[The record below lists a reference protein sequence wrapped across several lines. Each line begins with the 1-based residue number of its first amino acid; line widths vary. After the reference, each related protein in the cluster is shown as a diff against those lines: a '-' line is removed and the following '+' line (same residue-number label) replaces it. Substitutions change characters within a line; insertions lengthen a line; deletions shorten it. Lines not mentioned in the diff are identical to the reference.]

1 MLWLVELRSLDQ
13 SEPLPHEGSEA
24 KRESPKN
31 GVRRRGPAPP
41 GERTEAARPP
51 QVNQDSPDPEGV
63 L

>member
-13 SEPLPHEGSEA
+13 VVQSEPLPLSGLGSEPRVPK
-24 KRESPKN
+24 KRS
-31 GVRRRGPAPP
+31 
-41 GERTEAARPP
+41 EAARPP